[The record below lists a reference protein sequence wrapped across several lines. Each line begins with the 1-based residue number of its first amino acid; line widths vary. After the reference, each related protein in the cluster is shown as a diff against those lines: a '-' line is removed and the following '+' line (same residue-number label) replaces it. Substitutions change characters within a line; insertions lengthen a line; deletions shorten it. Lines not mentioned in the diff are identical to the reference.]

1 MRHLGAD
8 DRSSTRVRLVDGAL
22 SCLARLGIAKTTVDD
37 IARSAGLSRATAYR
51 AFPRGKEGIL
61 AAVVETEVAR
71 LFSSLAVVMG
81 EAGDLEDVL
90 VAGMVESARWLR
102 GHEPLTYLL
111 EHEPAAVLPFVTFGG
126 FDQVMRVASDL
137 AAPFFARWLEPEQAS
152 RAAEWAVRIVMA
164 YCSDPSPH
172 ADLCDP
178 ADTRALVRTFVL
190 PGILALRV
198 EAAGSGPGST
208 LTSTST
214 STSTSDFDFGPSTQ
228 FHPYQTNHQRGGTMT
243 TLDENTTEQLR
254 SNLDLIGRENIND
267 LEAVMSVVGKFD
279 VEGFH
284 RVPDNCPAEFTW
296 DYEKGAKPQLDK
308 LYEKAKKAQW
318 NGQTDL
324 DWSIEVDQEKVVI
337 ANAEAN
343 PAQAQWDEAT
353 LAGTALAKWDEK
365 KFIQFGMENQNWL
378 LSQFMHGEQGAL
390 LCTAKIVETVPWI
403 DAKYYAATQ
412 VMDEARHVEVF
423 SKYLDDKLSGHYPM
437 NAHLGLLL
445 DDIVADSRWDMTYL
459 GMQIMVEGLAL
470 AAFGFIHMM
479 TTEPLLKKL
488 LRYVMADEA
497 RHVAFGVLSLQEY
510 YKELSAAELRERQE
524 FAFEAAIRM
533 KDRMAMQEVWER
545 MEVPTA
551 DVVKIMQAAPDRDD
565 FQILLFSKIVP
576 NLKKLGL
583 LDAADGWLRTKF
595 TEMGA
600 IAFENLTDST
610 QEEDAFADGSPAERN
625 VA

>member
-1 MRHLGAD
+1 
-8 DRSSTRVRLVDGAL
+8 
-22 SCLARLGIAKTTVDD
+22 
-37 IARSAGLSRATAYR
+37 
-51 AFPRGKEGIL
+51 
-61 AAVVETEVAR
+61 
-71 LFSSLAVVMG
+71 
-81 EAGDLEDVL
+81 
-90 VAGMVESARWLR
+90 
-102 GHEPLTYLL
+102 
-111 EHEPAAVLPFVTFGG
+111 
-126 FDQVMRVASDL
+126 
-137 AAPFFARWLEPEQAS
+137 
-152 RAAEWAVRIVMA
+152 
-164 YCSDPSPH
+164 
-172 ADLCDP
+172 
-178 ADTRALVRTFVL
+178 
-190 PGILALRV
+190 
-198 EAAGSGPGST
+198 
-208 LTSTST
+208 
-214 STSTSDFDFGPSTQ
+214 
-228 FHPYQTNHQRGGTMT
+228 MT
-243 TLDENTTEQLR
+243 TISDDERANMK
-254 SNLDLIGRENIND
+254 SNLDIIGRDNIDD
-267 LEAVMSVVGKFD
+267 LDAVLSFVGHYD
-279 VEGFH
+279 VDGYH

-324 DWSIEVDQEKVVI
+324 DWSIEVDQEKVVM
-337 ANAEAN
+337 NNNEAN
-343 PAQAQWDEAT
+343 QDMMQWGQVDLTGTSLEAWGDKEW
-353 LAGTALAKWDEK
+353 L
-365 KFIQFGMENQNWL
+365 KFGVENQNWL

-423 SKYLDDKLSGHYPM
+423 SKYLDTKLSGHYPM

-445 DDIVADSRWDMTYL
+445 DDIVSDSRWDMTYL

-470 AAFGFIHMM
+470 AAFGFIHSM

-510 YKELSAAELRERQE
+510 YKELSAPELRERQE

-533 KDRMAMQEVWER
+533 KDRLIMQEVWER
-545 MEVPTA
+545 LEVPRA
-551 DVVKIMQAAPDRDD
+551 DVFQVYSQAPERDE

-583 LDAADGWLRTKF
+583 LDAADGWLRQKF

-610 QEEDAFADGSPAERN
+610 EDEDAFADGSPADRQ